1 MSSNQEQ
8 ELCTATVDSP
18 EPIEVCCQ
26 EENTNEETLETA
38 PELTIEPIPDQAA
51 DADLDEQVPELDP
64 QETTDADPITT
75 ATPCPPPGQCKIQ
88 TIPQLMESR
97 IPKAVIQYYLQF
109 GFSSPAVHALLH
121 SLPKDIADQKVSFTP
136 TTPPKNC

>member
-75 ATPCPPPGQCKIQ
+75 ATPCPPPGQ
-88 TIPQLMESR
+88 
-97 IPKAVIQYYLQF
+97 
-109 GFSSPAVHALLH
+109 
-121 SLPKDIADQKVSFTP
+121 
-136 TTPPKNC
+136 